1 MAAAGITGIKAAI
14 IATTS
19 AAWAFIAT
27 PIGAS
32 IAALA
37 GIVLATKAWY
47 DFNKEISIANRE
59 VSAITKLTGDE
70 MNRTRVNAQALAETF
85 DVEVTEVLESAR
97 ALVNEF
103 GITYEEALTRIENGL
118 VKGGFANSEFLKSMK
133 EYPTFF
139 AQAGYSV
146 EQFQNLVNSGID
158 LGIYDDKLP
167 DAIKEFAL
175 SITEQT
181 PAVREAL
188 MNAFGED
195 FTTKLL
201 KDVKDG
207 SIDVKEALSLIAKEA
222 ERVGMNSQQAQQLTA
237 DLFRGAGEDAGGAL
251 KIFNAVTKATENMN
265 RELTDAEQSMQDL
278 AEAEK
283 EVAEASERAFRSD
296 GFDSWSSSLSKAW
309 STAKR
314 EFYDFI
320 YVITNGQAALDA
332 KKAEQKDKNTEAELL
347 SNNMRLYRE
356 SIDLQRKTQGEK
368 FNMMKAE
375 QSFIE
380 KIRSSDSNWDDKRK
394 AQNEAWIK
402 SIQEYGKRVVQTGNT
417 NSLDEINAQK
427 AANKKRLAELQKQ
440 LKEEEKLREQNLKYV
455 DDIYWKYVE
464 NYKKGEEEIT
474 KILKKARRDR
484 ELDPAQRADDP
495 TLGAAGSVEQ
505 KLSIL
510 KKRAEE
516 QKLADLKLAAE
527 KQDLAITERWDN
539 EIAKYGDHL
548 DRIAEL
554 EAEKAAELKAAKE
567 EREAT
572 QAEIDEQ
579 KRLDSL
585 ERAAEINQAL
595 EDERWA
601 KIFSDAE
608 YLAEFEL
615 EEQRK
620 RDLAKAEQANASA
633 EEIEAINRKYDERRK
648 KSGVQMVD
656 FFVGLKDQ
664 EVKWTALSEEQKM
677 ALIKQGLNIA
687 ADMFNKGSGAWKAL
701 KIAETTITT
710 FQAAMNAYNSLSG
723 IPIVGPALG
732 AIAAGVV
739 AAAGAKAVS
748 NIAKTKVDKQPK
760 FFYGGYTGKKS
771 KGSDQFGNIVGD
783 VHEDEFVIPK
793 AMTQN
798 PIYAD
803 TLAWLERDRQRIYG
817 SAGDAQPLPM
827 SGSGTGTSASGRYQR
842 AGTDENTIAL
852 VATLNS
858 LQGLLQKGIPAIVN
872 FGYQD
877 VEELNKMNDEIS
889 KSNKNA
895 TLNQ

>member
-1 MAAAGITGIKAAI
+1 M
-14 IATTS
+14 
-19 AAWAFIAT
+19 
-27 PIGAS
+27 
-32 IAALA
+32 
-37 GIVLATKAWY
+37 
-47 DFNKEISIANRE
+47 R
-59 VSAITKLTGDE
+59 
-70 MNRTRVNAQALAETF
+70 
-85 DVEVTEVLESAR
+85 
-97 ALVNEF
+97 
-103 GITYEEALTRIENGL
+103 
-118 VKGGFANSEFLKSMK
+118 

-146 EQFQNLVNSGID
+146 EEFQNLVNTGID
-158 LGIYDDKLP
+158 LGIYNDKLP
-167 DAIKEFAL
+167 DAIKEFSL
-175 SITEQT
+175 SVTEQT
-181 PAVREAL
+181 PAVRDAL
-188 MNAFGED
+188 TNAFGEE

-201 KDVKDG
+201 KGVKDG
-207 SIDVKEALSLIAKEA
+207 SVSVKDALVQVSDEARRLGI
-222 ERVGMNSQQAQQLTA
+222 NTQQAQQLTA
-237 DLFRGAGEDAGGAL
+237 DLFRGAGEDAGGAV
-251 KIFNAVTKATENMN
+251 KIFEAATKSIENMN
-265 RELTDAEQSMQDL
+265 RPLTDVEQAMQDL
-278 AEAEK
+278 VESEK
-283 EVAEASERAFRSD
+283 ELAEVQNQALNSE
-296 GFDSWSSSLSKAW
+296 GFQTWANNALIMLNSVKQA
-309 STAKR
+309 
-314 EFYDFI
+314 FYDTVAF
-320 YVITNGQAALDA
+320 ITNSNDELNAMANNTAQSKVIKENVAQALEEYEKFIIKSREILGGSFDVA
-332 KKAEQKDKNTEAELL
+332 KATESYMATLQDSLKRAVREKDKFEADTIRAELKAIEEAGKKKL
-347 SNNMRLYRE
+347 EITN
-356 SIDLQRKTQGEK
+356 K
-368 FNMMKAE
+368 FN
-375 QSFIE
+375 I
-380 KIRSSDSNWDDKRK
+380 
-394 AQNEAWIK
+394 
-402 SIQEYGKRVVQTGNT
+402 
-417 NSLDEINAQK
+417 DEIKASA
-427 AANKKRLAELQKQ
+427 AANKKRADEL
-440 LKEEEKLREQNLKYV
+440 EKSRKSAL
-455 DDIYWKYVE
+455 DYVE
-464 NYKKGEEEIT
+464 NIYRQYMEKYADGEKAITEIIRKAKKE
-474 KILKKARRDR
+474 R
-484 ELDPAQRADDP
+484 ELDPAQRNNDP
-495 TLGAAGSVEQ
+495 TLDSAISLEQ
-505 KLSIL
+505 KIAIL

-516 QKLADLKLAAE
+516 QKLVEMKGAAD
-527 KQDLAITERWDN
+527 KQDLAITERWDA

-572 QAEIDEQ
+572 QAEIEEQ

-771 KGSDQFGNIVGD
+771 RGSDQFGNIVGD

-817 SAGDAQPLPM
+817 SAGDAQPLPV
-827 SGSGTGTSASGRYQR
+827 SGSGSGASTSGRYQR